1 MAKTKKL
8 NPRRIPLDK
17 SSIDPEAIKSDA
29 AEIGLYRAWL
39 LVANGLLELD
49 YVSPN
54 QITALANTVN
64 SMEVTR
70 LDFPRAE
77 RLTGLEVPTYTID
90 MKQIN
95 SQVELDK
102 CKRRVEEIALRASL
116 RTLCAGL
123 MKLRGGSV
131 TRVEQCDGHTPPCDG
146 PAAAEPPHDEHTL
159 PKAGEESC
167 DGLNSGDTHT
177 LSSSLEPQPD
187 GMLFTNTQLDR
198 LFTKVRPTIAEI
210 EAGCN
215 SYKEIEDLV
224 VRVRDCG

>member
-17 SSIDPEAIKSDA
+17 SSLDPEAIKSEA

-39 LVANGLLELD
+39 LIANGLLELD
-49 YVSPN
+49 YVSPD
-54 QITALANTVN
+54 QITALADTVN

-95 SQVELDK
+95 SQVDLDRM
-102 CKRRVEEIALRASL
+102 KRRVEEIALRASL
-116 RTLCAGL
+116 RTLCVGL
-123 MKLRGGSV
+123 MKLRSG
-131 TRVEQCDGHTPPCDG
+131 EIPCDG
-146 PAAAEPPHDEHTL
+146 QHDAADPLHDEHTL
-159 PKAGEESC
+159 PKATSDPLHDE
-167 DGLNSGDTHT
+167 HT
-177 LSSSLEPQPD
+177 QPSTLEPLSAR
-187 GMLFTNTQLDR
+187 MLFTTAQLDR
-198 LFTKVRPTIAEI
+198 LFTNVRLTIAEI

-215 SYKEIEDLV
+215 SYKAIEDLV
-224 VRVRDCG
+224 VRESIEVMDCG